1 MEESRQHVSRRT
13 LAAGAAWAI
22 PAVAVVGSAPAHAA
36 SLRKDPGING
46 WVRNTP
52 NSLGRCGWSLE
63 VDSTVTRGATPDGA
77 PWGLYIYDVEDGNT
91 FTEAK
96 LVYWI
101 IGNQTASWSTLSG
114 HSTCWNGPDRG
125 TPRTKADGFLYTPY
139 TWTYTCGINA
149 AARGEDSDGVERLY
163 LGNFHVKAT
172 FTQPTQPRDHCRDVT
187 YWTQRFV
194 TIDPDGSGPLPAS
207 ERTFERRNGTRG
219 PYTAGNRAMGARS
232 TSPEESGHELPS

>member
-91 FTEAK
+91 FTQAR

-114 HSTCWNGPDRG
+114 HSTCWNGPVRG
-125 TPRTKADGFLYTPY
+125 EPTTKADGLVYTPY
-139 TWTYTCGINA
+139 TWTYKCNINA
-149 AARGEDSDGVERLY
+149 ADRREDADGLERLY

-172 FTQPTQPRDHCRDVT
+172 FTQPSNLCSDVT

-194 TIDPDGSGPLPAS
+194 TIDPDGSGPLPAR

-232 TSPEESGHELPS
+232 TSPEEAGHELPS